1 MRIGLDARTLVSSN
15 RRGIGKAMLRLYQH
29 LQADHPDWEVL
40 AYHRSV
46 GPIPDDLPANF
57 KPVHIEIPGDRFDAW
72 TQLRLPAAARL
83 DGVDVLHCPANL
95 CPRWMSVPTVV
106 TVHDLIPLDLPQGRS
121 SLELRRFEQSIA
133 AACEHATA
141 VVTPSRYTCNRLI
154 HEHKLDARRGI
165 VVPWAVTLGSDT
177 IDIHKAE
184 DIVRRYG
191 IDRGYLLHFGA
202 AEPRK
207 NTKELIGAWAMVRRT
222 YRQYWR
228 LVIVGLDEK
237 TMADCRKLA
246 QSLGIEKDLVLL
258 GFVPE
263 KELPLLLTCASVL
276 VYPSQSEGF
285 GLPILEAFATATA
298 VICSDTTSLPEV
310 AGDAALLVPP
320 DSATSL
326 ATAMTQLLKDP
337 MRRSDLVQRGSRRLS
352 KFRWHTAAERFAAT
366 LDAASRIRRER
377 TRPAAA

>member
-15 RRGIGKAMLRLYQH
+15 RRGIGKAMLRLYTH

-83 DGVDVLHCPANL
+83 DSVDVLHCPANV
-95 CPRWMSVPTVV
+95 CPRWMPVPTVV
-106 TVHDLIPLDLPQGRS
+106 TVHDLIPMDLPEGRS
-121 SLELRRFEQSIA
+121 TQELKRFEQSVA
-133 AACEHATA
+133 AACEKATA
-141 VVTPSRYTCNRLI
+141 VVTPSRYTCDRLI
-154 HEHKLDARRGI
+154 KEHGLDARRGI

-177 IDIHKAE
+177 IDVNNAE
-184 DIVRRYG
+184 QVVRRYG

-207 NTKELIGAWAMVRRT
+207 NTKELIGAWAMVRKH
-222 YRQYWR
+222 YRQFWR

-237 TMADCRKLA
+237 TRDQCQRLA
-246 QSLGIEKDLVLL
+246 HSLGIEKDVVLL
-258 GFVPE
+258 NFVPE
-263 KELPLLLTCASVL
+263 QDLPLLLTCASIM

-298 VICSDTTSLPEV
+298 VIASDTTSLPEV

-320 DSATSL
+320 DSATAL
-326 ATAMTQLLKDP
+326 ATAMTQLMKDP
-337 MRRSDLVQRGSRRLS
+337 MRRSDLVLRGTKRLS
-352 KFRWHTAAERFAAT
+352 SFRWHKSAERFAAT
-366 LDAASRIRRER
+366 LEAASRVRDKK